1 MDKEV
6 ISFFINQSNH
16 DFKRYPCNN
25 FNNFFYA
32 TNINEHNRRTSTTQN
47 ILKTDNDEHNE

>member
-1 MDKEV
+1 MDKQV
-6 ISFFINQSNH
+6 ISFIINQSNY

-25 FNNFFYA
+25 FNNFFFMQQMNTIA
-32 TNINEHNRRTSTTQN
+32 EPNLTTQN